1 MSEKG
6 TFLKATKQ
14 SLTFQNKHNLGEMIL
29 MLLLI
34 LRINQD
40 IIEVNYLKLAN
51 IQCKHL
57 IHQSHECTG
66 SI

>member
-6 TFLKATKQ
+6 IFLKVTKL
-14 SLTFQNKHNLGEMIL
+14 SLTFQNKHNLGKMIL

-34 LRINQD
+34 LGINQD
-40 IIEVNYLKLAN
+40 IIEVNCHELVN
-51 IQCKHL
+51 VWPKHL
-57 IHQSHECTG
+57 MHQSYECTR

>member
-6 TFLKATKQ
+6 TFLKVTKQ
-14 SLTFQNKHNLGEMIL
+14 SLTFQNKHDLGEMIL

-34 LRINQD
+34 LGINQD
-40 IIEVNYLKLAN
+40 IIEVNYHKLAN
-51 IQCKHL
+51 VQPNHL
-57 IHQSHECTG
+57 IHQSHECTR